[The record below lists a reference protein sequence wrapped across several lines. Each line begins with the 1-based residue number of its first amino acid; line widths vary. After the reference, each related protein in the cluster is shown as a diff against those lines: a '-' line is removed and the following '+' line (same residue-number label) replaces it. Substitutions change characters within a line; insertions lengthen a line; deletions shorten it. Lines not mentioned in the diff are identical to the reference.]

1 MKNIVYARPSET
13 KLTSPLINVLN
24 EQQQLYNQT
33 KISGCTFAP
42 CYIAYTHACGVQ
54 NIANEVDAQHLVL
67 TADGIRYTVDARPTG
82 CRFEFQHKGRV
93 SKTIPYDM
101 ITDCDIEEPAGS
113 SGPLC
118 CMVKNVLSKVHVDT
132 ASSGTVAVG
141 DGKGYPNQHEL
152 TLQGLVDPH
161 SFKSKVWEMRRAVK
175 AAGAETKSSN
185 APSSMRMSRDVG
197 AESLELIKS
206 QNALLRDLLP
216 SPPASAAQRTQEYT
230 THLWSWEV
238 LLAPCLRAHHET
250 VFPCAHRTHVHPAS
264 HESPLHPCR

>member
-54 NIANEVDAQHLVL
+54 NISNEVDAQHLVL
-67 TADGIRYTVDARPTG
+67 TADGIRYTVDAANRLLL
-82 CRFEFQHKGRV
+82 EFQHKGRV
-93 SKTIPYDM
+93 SKTIPDDM

-118 CMVKNVLSKVHVDT
+118 CMVKNVLSKAHVDT
-132 ASSGTVAVG
+132 ASSATPMQGATTERAGSTASCLCRVLSIAF
-141 DGKGYPNQHEL
+141 
-152 TLQGLVDPH
+152 LQV
-161 SFKSKVWEMRRAVK
+161 KSLGNAPGRK

-185 APSSMRMSRDVG
+185 APSSMRMS
-197 AESLELIKS
+197 
-206 QNALLRDLLP
+206 
-216 SPPASAAQRTQEYT
+216 
-230 THLWSWEV
+230 
-238 LLAPCLRAHHET
+238 
-250 VFPCAHRTHVHPAS
+250 
-264 HESPLHPCR
+264 

>member
-1 MKNIVYARPSET
+1 MNQSSKSILLQSENNSAAKATAVPYNAGDETIAHEYMFDKELIKNFKTQYSKNMSWASLCIPWF
-13 KLTSPLINVLN
+13 
-24 EQQQLYNQT
+24 
-33 KISGCTFAP
+33 GCTFAP

-132 ASSGTVAVG
+132 ASSGTWRQG
-141 DGKGYPNQHEL
+141 DDGKSWIKHEL
-152 TLQGLVDPH
+152 SLQGLVDPH

-206 QNALLRDLLP
+206 QNALLRDQNALLQKI
-216 SPPASAAQRTQEYT
+216 AANT
-230 THLWSWEV
+230 
-238 LLAPCLRAHHET
+238 AK
-250 VFPCAHRTHVHPAS
+250 
-264 HESPLHPCR
+264 